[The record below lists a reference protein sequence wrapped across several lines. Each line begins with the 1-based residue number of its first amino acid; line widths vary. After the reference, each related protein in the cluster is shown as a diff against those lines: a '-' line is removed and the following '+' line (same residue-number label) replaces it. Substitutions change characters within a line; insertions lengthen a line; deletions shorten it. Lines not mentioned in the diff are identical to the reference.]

1 MTEQPADIR
10 AIYGRL
16 LGYTNRHR
24 VVLAFAALG
33 MILTAAVEGAMA
45 LLLEPLTDEALVADS
60 EPFEIWVPLAFL
72 VVFVFRGLAGFV
84 TEYSL
89 GWIGRRIIHRM
100 REEVMG
106 QYLVLPARFFDERA
120 SGRLL
125 SRISY
130 DIEMIAESAT
140 NVVVILV
147 RDSLSLVAF
156 VGVMLYQSPILF
168 ACIAVVVPVI
178 AFLVKILSR
187 TFRRYSTHI
196 QDSVG
201 DLTQVTEEVIS
212 GNRVVKLFEG
222 ADYERERFARANEG
236 NRRLHMKLVRAKA
249 AGVAVNQ
256 VLFAL
261 GGAGVVVIAGL
272 ETAAGRLSPGSFTSF
287 MGAMILL
294 LPPLRRLTNINAS
307 LQRGIA
313 AARSVFEIL
322 DEAPEP
328 DHGDFRTERA
338 VGRLQFDDVSF
349 AYDGSKAPAIR
360 DVSLTVEPGETVALV
375 GPSGSGKSTLVSLLP
390 RFYDPTSGALR
401 LDGVALADYELANL
415 REQISLVSQDV
426 TLFNDTVERNIAYG
440 GREGASRE
448 AIEAAAAAA
457 HVTEFVR
464 DMPQDFDTLVGDRG
478 VKLSG
483 GQRQRLAIARA
494 ILKNAPVLILDEATS
509 ALDTESER
517 HIQAALEELMEGRT
531 TLVIAHRLS
540 TIERADRIVVMQAGR
555 IVETGTHADL
565 IAAGGLYNKLHRLQ
579 FSDDADAR

>member
-1 MTEQPADIR
+1 MNEQPAEVR

-16 LGYTNRHR
+16 LGYTQRHR
-24 VVLAFAALG
+24 FVLAVAALG
-33 MILTAAVEGAMA
+33 MIVTAAVEGAMA
-45 LLLEPLTDEALVADS
+45 LLLEPLTDEALVADN
-60 EPFEIWVPLAFL
+60 EPFEVWVPLAFL
-72 VVFVFRGLAGFV
+72 VVFVFRGLAGFL

-89 GWIGRRIIHRM
+89 GWIGRQIIHRM
-100 REEVMG
+100 RDEVMG

-125 SRISY
+125 SRIAY

-147 RDSLSLVAF
+147 RDTLSLVAF
-156 VGVMLYQSPILF
+156 VAVMVYQSPVLF

-178 AFLVKILSR
+178 AFLVKVLSR

-212 GNRVVKLFEG
+212 GNRVVKLFDG
-222 ADYERERFARANEG
+222 ADYERRRFERANEG

-256 VLFAL
+256 ILFAL

-322 DEAPEP
+322 DEAPET
-328 DHGDFRTERA
+328 DRGQ
-338 VGRLQFDDVSF
+338 VRLQRADGRFEFDRVSF
-349 AYDGSKAPAIR
+349 AYEGSKNPALEEI
-360 DVSLTVEPGETVALV
+360 SLTVEPGETVALV
-375 GPSGSGKSTLVSLLP
+375 GPSGSGKSTLISLIP
-390 RFYDPTSGALR
+390 RFYDPTQGSVR
-401 LDGVALADYELANL
+401 LDGVELSDYALADL
-415 REQISLVSQDV
+415 RAQVSLVSQDV

-440 GREGASRE
+440 GRENAPRD

-457 HVTEFVR
+457 HVSEFVR
-464 DMPQDFDTLVGDRG
+464 GMAQGFDTLVGDRG

-494 ILKNAPVLILDEATS
+494 ILKNAPILILDEATS

-517 HIQAALEELMEGRT
+517 HIQAALEQLMRERT

-540 TIERADRIVVMQAGR
+540 TIERADRIVVMQSGR
-555 IVETGTHADL
+555 IVEQGTHANL
-565 IAAGGLYNKLHRLQ
+565 LASGGLYSKLHRLQ
-579 FSDDADAR
+579 FSDDAAAG